1 MKFYV
6 LIKLHQRF
14 FRFSHVNIAQR
25 NLGSEILEDVILST
39 DTCEITLND

>member
-14 FRFSHVNIAQR
+14 FRFSHVNIAH